1 MATNYIYGTYSDLN
15 QLAPLERELVYDV
28 DAVFQSIGNILQT
41 EKGERFFRP
50 EFGSELGGFL
60 FELNDAGT
68 AAMVE
73 KWIVDAIERWDTR
86 LVLDYN
92 RTSVDQNPDKYQMD
106 LLLAF
111 SIVGIPGTVSYR
123 GVLKA

>member
-1 MATNYIYGTYSDLN
+1 MATNYVYGTYSDLN
-15 QLAPLERELVYDV
+15 QLTPFDRELVYDV

-60 FELNDAGT
+60 FELNDVGT
-68 AAMVE
+68 EAMIE

-92 RTSVDQNPDKYQMD
+92 RTSVERIPDNNQMD
-106 LLLAF
+106 MMLAF
-111 SIVGIPGTVSYR
+111 SIVGIPGMVSYR
-123 GVLKA
+123 GVLKS

>member
-15 QLAPLERELVYDV
+15 QLAPFERELVYDV

-92 RTSVDQNPDKYQMD
+92 RTSVDQNPDNYQMD